1 MNFRNGIRHLAT
13 RCLIQTRA
21 MTVQQRQESR
31 KLFGDNFEFCLKR
44 EEIKMSRTHKPGALS
59 RRSLLQASAGLAGG
73 ALLPQAFTLPAFA
86 VGDHPAIGTYP
97 AGSQG

>member
-1 MNFRNGIRHLAT
+1 
-13 RCLIQTRA
+13 
-21 MTVQQRQESR
+21 
-31 KLFGDNFEFCLKR
+31 
-44 EEIKMSRTHKPGALS
+44 MSRTEKSGSLS

-97 AGSQG
+97 AGLRGDRVVVAAAVAGTGTYDEQC